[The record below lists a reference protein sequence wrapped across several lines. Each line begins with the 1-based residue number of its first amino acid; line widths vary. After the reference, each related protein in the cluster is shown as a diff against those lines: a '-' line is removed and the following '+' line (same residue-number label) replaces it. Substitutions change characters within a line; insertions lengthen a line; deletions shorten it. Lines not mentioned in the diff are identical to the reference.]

1 VTRRALLTVLLAMLG
16 LGIVR
21 WVRDV
26 RERGARSEPVS
37 LAQQLRDHF
46 DYLVLDAAVLE
57 AFVGDYLADTA
68 RVRRG
73 ERIEAVGSRFLL
85 STDFFQHGGDESRAL
100 RYVAYFDPYRS
111 PCYNPLAEFD
121 A

>member
-1 VTRRALLTVLLAMLG
+1 MPVLVVAPSNEVVEPPEELLDPVRVALSVG
-16 LGIVR
+16 
-21 WVRDV
+21 
-26 RERGARSEPVS
+26 
-37 LAQQLRDHF
+37 
-46 DYLVLDAAVLE
+46 LDAAVLE